1 MGREGLRVRMR
12 TGRAVRLAVVGEDL
26 ADLAGGVVDQQV
38 PGCGPSAMRGTAAI
52 GYGRQA
58 GYRENPV

>member
-26 ADLAGGVVDQQV
+26 ADLAGGVVDQHV
-38 PGCGPSAMRGTAAI
+38 PGGGPSAMRGTAASS
-52 GYGRQA
+52 YGRQA
-58 GYRENPV
+58 GYRDKPV